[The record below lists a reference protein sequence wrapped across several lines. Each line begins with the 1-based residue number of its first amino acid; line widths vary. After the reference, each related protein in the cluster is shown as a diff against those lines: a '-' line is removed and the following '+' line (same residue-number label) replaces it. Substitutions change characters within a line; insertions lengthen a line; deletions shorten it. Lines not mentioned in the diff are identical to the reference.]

1 MWWYQ
6 DFRIEAFFDAIEG
19 KTYTEAI
26 TLADMEATEA
36 ERHLLQSK
44 NKSDLNNSENIEYV
58 DSLKEFILFIR
69 CSVMRNRIS
78 KDKCHK
84 LFNSYLQSV

>member
-1 MWWYQ
+1 MISEDY
-6 DFRIEAFFDAIEG
+6 RIERFFDAIEG

-26 TLADMEATEA
+26 TLAEMEATEA
-36 ERHLLQSK
+36 ERHLIQSK
-44 NKSDLNNSENIEYV
+44 NKPHLNSHENIEYV
-58 DSLKEFILFIR
+58 ENLKEFILFIR

-84 LFNSYLQSV
+84 LFNSYIESV

>member
-1 MWWYQ
+1 MISEECQ
-6 DFRIEAFFDAIEG
+6 IEAFFDAIEG

-26 TLADMEATEA
+26 TMANIEATEA
-36 ERHLLQSK
+36 ERMLLK
-44 NKSDLNNSENIEYV
+44 NKNRPDYGCPCDFDYV

-69 CSVMRNRIS
+69 CSVLRNRIS
-78 KDKCHK
+78 KDKYYK